1 MSVTPES
8 VHLILHYCDVWMLVV
23 VLVRVNVWGLALII
37 EDWGQELPEESTIE
51 QLSKSHVV
59 RGNVNSE
66 LADNV
71 YSY

>member
-1 MSVTPES
+1 MSATPES

-37 EDWGQELPEESTIE
+37 EAWGQELPEESTIE

-66 LADNV
+66 LAVND
-71 YSY
+71 YAY